1 MGQPTIFET
10 LANRLLERQGIKVI
24 WLLYL
29 KASASHLDGNW
40 LAAAAFIGIAEAAE
54 RQWADRS

>member
-1 MGQPTIFET
+1 MRQPTIFEM
-10 LANRLLERQGIKVI
+10 LAHRLLERQGIKVI

-29 KASASHLDGNW
+29 KASASHRYGNW

-54 RQWADRS
+54 RQWADRA